1 MHPLPIA
8 MLIFTMISIRTY
20 SVLNTHTISI
30 GNRFPWLYIVF
41 SLPDSIISSQYLV
54 YSCSKCQE
62 GGCRFLKKG
71 GGDIQK
77 GGIKKDTPF
86 RTMLDLFLE
95 VPFFRACPFSV

>member
-1 MHPLPIA
+1 MFI
-8 MLIFTMISIRTY
+8 
-20 SVLNTHTISI
+20 
-30 GNRFPWLYIVF
+30 
-41 SLPDSIISSQYLV
+41 
-54 YSCSKCQE
+54 
-62 GGCRFLKKG
+62 KKG